1 MRGSMHVD
9 FYDRELSIEFES
21 KAVANE
27 ASWVRL
33 KYDMTDDWS
42 GEDCKIDD
50 LISLTTSRPPFG
62 GIRWWFRCPRT
73 YRRVRVLHLPLGGRH
88 FWSSGRNT
96 YRRHGSCASGGKA
109 IRPQADRPAATFADQ
124 AVIAIENVSLFE
136 EVQARTREL
145 SQSVEELRALGE
157 VSQAVNSTV
166 DLDTVL
172 TTIVAKAVQLSTTD
186 GGAIYVF
193 DQESQE
199 FQLRATHGMDEVMIA
214 VIREEGI
221 RTDERI
227 IARAT
232 AQRH

>member
-1 MRGSMHVD
+1 M
-9 FYDRELSIEFES
+9 
-21 KAVANE
+21 
-27 ASWVRL
+27 
-33 KYDMTDDWS
+33 
-42 GEDCKIDD
+42 
-50 LISLTTSRPPFG
+50 
-62 GIRWWFRCPRT
+62 
-73 YRRVRVLHLPLGGRH
+73 
-88 FWSSGRNT
+88 
-96 YRRHGSCASGGKA
+96 
-109 IRPQADRPAATFADQ
+109 
-124 AVIAIENVSLFE
+124 SLFE